1 MQWADRTE
9 FSNRKCHTSHSDR
22 FPLGA
27 MKTAENWTVL
37 RIERY
42 WKFTYNRLLGIMR
55 TYLVCSAC
63 AKVTATARPEL
74 LFFFEI
80 IGDDLI

>member
-1 MQWADRTE
+1 
-9 FSNRKCHTSHSDR
+9 
-22 FPLGA
+22 
-27 MKTAENWTVL
+27 MKTSENWTVL
-37 RIERY
+37 RIERCRE
-42 WKFTYNRLLGIMR
+42 FTYNRLLGIMR
-55 TYLVCSAC
+55 IHLVCSAC